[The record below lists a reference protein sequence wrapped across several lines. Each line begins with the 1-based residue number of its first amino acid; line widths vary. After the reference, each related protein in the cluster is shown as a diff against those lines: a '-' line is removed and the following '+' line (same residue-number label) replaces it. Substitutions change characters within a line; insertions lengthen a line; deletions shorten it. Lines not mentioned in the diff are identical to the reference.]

1 MSPNLLSATQTA
13 VAAVWADVL
22 GRAGPIGSEDDFF
35 NLGGDSFAMMTM
47 MFRINDLFQLDLPP
61 GTVMENPTLGALT
74 EVVHQ
79 SCAITP
85 NAVPVGAAPG
95 ERASVLDEG
104 TV

>member
-13 VAAVWADVL
+13 VAAVWTDVL

-35 NLGGDSFAMMTM
+35 NLGGDSLAMMTM

-74 EVVHQ
+74 EIVRQ
-79 SCAITP
+79 SCAMTP
-85 NAVPVGAAPG
+85 NAVCVDALA
-95 ERASVLDEG
+95 LDEG
-104 TV
+104 AV